1 MLWWFFGRSR
11 VSTFGMSRLRCR
23 LRLRVETKR
32 RNGTEHRRNEIIRPP
47 LPSPK
52 DMPPGSVRFVSPLD
66 PSTWCLDGRLERWQR
81 RIYMIFVLMRSDESE
96 DYKKISNHILGK
108 RVDVFSNWKVC
119 ELRST
124 CYLKS
129 ENAVFFLIWRDVLMF
144 DIHGNS
150 EGQRRC
156 VAYRVKSV
164 IGWEPSWILRGSY
177 SWWLGSYNSPIH
189 RIFPLRL
196 G

>member
-1 MLWWFFGRSR
+1 MVVFWQIQGQHLWH
-11 VSTFGMSRLRCR
+11 VSASLPAKASSGDQTSERHRASKKWDHSTSPAI
-23 LRLRVETKR
+23 TKR
-32 RNGTEHRRNEIIRPP
+32 HATGQRTLRITT
-47 LPSPK
+47 
-52 DMPPGSVRFVSPLD
+52 GSFDLVFG
-66 PSTWCLDGRLERWQR
+66 WRLERWQR